1 MNILYYIPELS
12 QEGGG
17 TRQYAIALLKL
28 LAKDNSNKYFIL
40 HNVIDKQ
47 VTDIVRGNQNL
58 CLIPSSVGKEKWYEK
73 HITNFLKLYNF
84 IGHTKGR
91 TWKYKNWSYVQR
103 ICQKYKIDIVHSP
116 FQFAPYSSRK
126 TIWTLHDVQELHFP
140 EYFSPEERESRAR
153 TWLDNTKRGRHIVVS
168 YQHVKN
174 DILKYFNIKDIDIS
188 VCLLNMEELWFS
200 NFESDDIDVEFLKS
214 CPEKYLLYPANTW
227 KHKNHIGLIEAFKIL
242 KAKNITEIKILCTGH
257 QNEHFEESISP
268 LLKKYELHNQVFFL
282 GVLEERK
289 LFSLYKNARGVV
301 IPTKYEAGSFPL
313 MESIILNTPAICS
326 NVTSLPETIGNTK
339 FVFNPD
345 NYEEIANLVEKLWFD
360 EEFRKEN
367 RYTLRIQKEKLIN
380 KDALNVVTKIYSNL

>member
-1 MNILYYIPELS
+1 MNILYYIPELN
-12 QEGGG
+12 QAGGG

-28 LAKDNSNKYFIL
+28 LAKDNCNNYFIL
-40 HNVIDKQ
+40 HNVIDRQ
-47 VTDIVRGNQNL
+47 VSEILKANQNL
-58 CLIPSSVGKEKWYEK
+58 FLIPSSVGNEKWYEN
-73 HITNFLKLYNF
+73 HITNFVKLYNF
-84 IGHTKGR
+84 VGQTNGR
-91 TWKYKNWSYVQR
+91 NWKLKNWSYVQR
-103 ICQKYKIDIVHSP
+103 ICNKYKIDIVHSP

-153 TWLDNTKRGRHIVVS
+153 AWLDNTKRGQHIFVS

-174 DILKYFNIKDIDIS
+174 DIMKYFYIKEKDIS

-200 NFESDDIDVEFLKS
+200 NFDSDDIDIEFLKS

-242 KAKNITEIKILCTGH
+242 KDKNLTEIKILCTGH
-257 QNEHFEESISP
+257 QNEHFEESIFP
-268 LLKKYELHNQVFFL
+268 LLKKHELHNQVFFM

-289 LFSLYKNARGVV
+289 LFSLYKNTRGVV

-313 MESIILNTPAICS
+313 MESILLNSPAICS

-339 FVFNPD
+339 FVFKPD
-345 NYEEIANLVEKLWFD
+345 NYEEIANLVEKIWFD

-367 RYTLRIQKEKLIN
+367 RFTLRKQKEKLIN
-380 KDALNVVTKIYSNL
+380 KDALNIITKIYSNL